1 MSLPFRGREALI
13 IGGTGGIGRAMAL
26 GLAERGARIILH
38 GGSSAERL
46 ESALRAIEAA
56 GGEAEGFLERADQ
69 EDGAERILRQAAR
82 RAAPRNPLGG
92 QDAGI
97 PPEEGPLPKWAP
109 DILVCAWGP
118 FKRAPLEHT
127 GGEDWRYVV
136 TNNLVFP
143 GAIVSLSISSMIRRN
158 WGRILLFGG
167 TNTDILRGYRTSTAY
182 SAAKTALGVV
192 AKSAALT
199 GALWGVT
206 CNVVCPGLTD
216 TEYLDEAERSYNQ
229 ERSPSG
235 KALKPEDIALAAL
248 GIMENPRINGAV
260 VPVDEGLLL

>member
-1 MSLPFRGREALI
+1 MNMPFRGREALV
-13 IGGTGGIGRAMAL
+13 IGGTGGIGRAVAL

-38 GGSSAERL
+38 GGSSPERL

-69 EDGAERILRQAAR
+69 DDGAERILWQAAQ
-82 RAAPRNPLGG
+82 RAAPRFPPK
-92 QDAGI
+92 I
-97 PPEEGPLPKWAP
+97 PPEGPDGPLPGWTP

-118 FKRAPLEHT
+118 FKRAPLERT
-127 GGEDWRYVV
+127 GEEEWRYVV
-136 TNNLVFP
+136 TNNLIFP
-143 GAIVSLSISSMIRRN
+143 GTIVSLSIYGMMRKG

-167 TNTDILRGYRTSTAY
+167 TNTDTIRGYRTSAAY

-192 AKSAALT
+192 AKSAART
-199 GALWGVT
+199 GAPWGVT

-216 TEYLDEAERSYNQ
+216 TEYLDETERSYNR

-235 KALKPEDIALAAL
+235 RALKPEAIALTAL
-248 GIMENPRINGAV
+248 DIMENPRINGAIL
-260 VPVDEGLLL
+260 PVDEGLSL